1 MRMGAGPVFTPRQP
15 RRSTLAGFGTAGQV
29 LRKLPSDAGF
39 TLVEVMATVACMLV
53 LGAMAVPKLQGYVLQ
68 SRLEAAKP
76 YLMEIAAKQRMYR
89 IENGVYCCT
98 SYALDETTLSK
109 ELGLSLSDSGD
120 FCFVFICQSGTL
132 CSKASG
138 PGFIAPSSGSAP
150 EFEVWAILRT
160 AAAAV
165 SGPNSVSC
173 QAAAGKAAPTG
184 WAYASTPTT
193 RAGRV
198 GQAVV
203 LRYPPPPNGISAS
216 NGNYH
221 PVRFDWRD
229 GFSLSDAMQP

>member
-1 MRMGAGPVFTPRQP
+1 MRKPH
-15 RRSTLAGFGTAGQV
+15 
-29 LRKLPSDAGF
+29 SDAGF
-39 TLVEVMATVACMLV
+39 TLIEVMATVACMLV
-53 LGAMAVPKLQGYVLQ
+53 LGAMAVPRLQGYVLQ

-89 IENGVYCCT
+89 IENGVYCCDA
-98 SYALDETTLSK
+98 YALDETTLSK
-109 ELGLSLSDSGD
+109 SLGLSLADSGD
-120 FCFVFICQSGTL
+120 FCFVSICQNSAL
-132 CSKASG
+132 CSKVTG

-150 EFEVWAILRT
+150 DFEVWAILRT
-160 AAAAV
+160 NAATVA
-165 SGPNSVSC
+165 GPGSTAC
-173 QAAAGKAAPTG
+173 QATAGKASPTG
-184 WAYASTPTT
+184 WAYDSVPAT

-203 LRYPPPPNGISAS
+203 LRYPPPPNGIGAS